1 MNSADN
7 FRGFLFKDITPK
19 DLPSTCNQWTNY
31 VLALE
36 SDIGRFEQ
44 SLQVH
49 TDSYHKLVAEASDY
63 LSGDIAKARKSMED
77 VSDNLRLLKRR
88 YKWMKAES
96 EICNAYLEAVNRC
109 YNASKLADAIDHCC
123 QLTSREE
130 ILEFWQQIDWGD
142 YV

>member
-1 MNSADN
+1 MDSADN
-7 FRGFLFKDITPK
+7 FCGFLFKEIKPK
-19 DLPSTCNQWTNY
+19 DLPSTYNQLTNY

-44 SLQVH
+44 NLQVQ

-109 YNASKLADAIDHCC
+109 YNASKLSDAIDQCC
-123 QLTSREE
+123 QLISREE

-142 YV
+142 YR